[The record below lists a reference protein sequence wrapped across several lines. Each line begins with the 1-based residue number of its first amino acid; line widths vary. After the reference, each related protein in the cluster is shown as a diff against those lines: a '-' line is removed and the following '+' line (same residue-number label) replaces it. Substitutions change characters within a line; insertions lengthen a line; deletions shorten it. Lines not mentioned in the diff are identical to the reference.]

1 MFGTNNRFRN
11 TWSVGV
17 GWNIQNERFLRDSKF
32 FQLLKLRASVGNPGN
47 QNFAAY
53 QAFSTYAF
61 NGWMTNIFGTGVILN
76 QLGNP
81 DLAWQETINYNVG
94 TDVTMWGN
102 RVNFTFDY
110 YVKITDPLLAI
121 ITTPGS
127 MGITSVTMNAGQQK
141 TNGVE
146 LTLKVSPVY
155 RPHDRINWNISL
167 NGTHA
172 KAKYAKIG
180 NAFSSLNNEGRASL
194 SGTTRYYDGGS
205 PTAIWGVRSAGI
217 DPATGKELFIRKD
230 GTYSFGYD
238 VNDEV
243 VLGDTEP
250 KLEGVIG
257 TTFYYKGLSVGCYF
271 RYSLGAQIFNSALF
285 QKVEN
290 IGTADVFNN
299 QDKRALYDRWSPN
312 NTEAYFKGISLTQK
326 TDKSSRFVM
335 DENYISGESFSIG
348 YEFTQSFVRKLGLSA
363 LSVQANMNDAFR
375 ISSVK
380 NERGIDYPF
389 ARTISFSVAAT
400 F

>member
-1 MFGTNNRFRN
+1 MRLRRGFRAESLN
-11 TWSVGV
+11 DIRTG
-17 GWNIQNERFLRDSKF
+17 
-32 FQLLKLRASVGNPGN
+32 
-47 QNFAAY
+47 
-53 QAFSTYAF
+53 F
-61 NGWMTNIFGTGVILN
+61 NGRTAD
-76 QLGNP
+76 Q
-81 DLAWQETINYNVG
+81 IN
-94 TDVTMWGN
+94 T
-102 RVNFTFDY
+102 
-110 YVKITDPLLAI
+110 VKITDPLLAI

-194 SGTTRYYDGGS
+194 SGMTRYYDGGS

-217 DPATGKELFIRKD
+217 DPATGKELFIKKD
-230 GTYSFGYD
+230 GTYSFSYD